1 MYHDDLKMNP
11 YGTDAIPGVQ
21 LGVSPQLFA
30 TYDKIIA
37 SLRSLRTAPSQL
49 ESTVHLMAW
58 GSDLYF
64 ANLRP
69 SNGFDTLGED
79 FSFSLL
85 LVAMTGMTTAVI
97 AMSHAVK
104 STRMCK
110 RWE

>member
-1 MYHDDLKMNP
+1 MPD
-11 YGTDAIPGVQ
+11 VQ
-21 LGVSPQLFA
+21 LGLSPQLFA
-30 TYDKIIA
+30 TYDKAIA

-64 ANLRP
+64 ATLRP

-85 LVAMTGMTTAVI
+85 LFAMAGMTAAVI
-97 AMSHAVK
+97 TMSHAVK
-104 STRMCK
+104 STRMRT